1 MVALKCKICI
11 KLTNLLLFSCS
22 DQYTVTKIYECI
34 LETDENDMIVGG
46 EWVENSK
53 QDHFDFMWFPKAA
66 PPMNSTALGGLL
78 RYENV
83 KELLDQSNSVD
94 C

>member
-1 MVALKCKICI
+1 
-11 KLTNLLLFSCS
+11 
-22 DQYTVTKIYECI
+22 
-34 LETDENDMIVGG
+34 MIAGG